1 MKTLPK
7 IVPTREQLL
16 LITDPRPGVKV
27 IRGAAGSGKTTTA
40 LLMLKLQSK
49 SWLARKKRQN
59 LEGNVNILVL
69 TFNRTLK
76 GYIECLAQAE
86 IEGVNGLDLRIL
98 TFAKWALSILHNVRV
113 LENRKAE
120 DEIKRFAKR
129 LPLSE
134 DFVCEEVDYLMGRFL
149 PSGLEEYVNC
159 ERIGRGRAPRISKGL
174 NRKRIIEEVV
184 KPYSHFKK
192 QNMCLDW
199 NDLPAKITEIDNPP
213 QYQIIIA
220 DETQDF
226 SANQI
231 RAIMKCAANPSTVIF
246 VMDAAQRIYPR
257 GFFWNE
263 VGITGVKNYR
273 LKENHRN
280 TVQICRFAKPL
291 FEGLDIGDDGNMP
304 DLNSCKKQGPMPVVL
319 KGRYSK
325 QVAYVINF
333 IKSYVDLSSKSI
345 GFMHPKGGGWF
356 DYLRSELRKASLE
369 FVEITREDEW
379 PKGPENIALSTMH
392 SGKGLEFDHVF
403 LLGLNDKTTPHGKE
417 EGDTTLESLRR
428 TLAMAITRARES
440 VILGYKPGEA
450 SSLIRFLD
458 KKTYR
463 EQVL

>member
-16 LITDPRPGVKV
+16 LISDPRPGVTV

-40 LLMLKLQSK
+40 LLMLKQQSK
-49 SWLARKKRQN
+49 FWLDRKKRQN
-59 LEGNVNILVL
+59 LEGDVNILVL
-69 TFNRTLK
+69 TFNRTLR
-76 GYIECLAQAE
+76 GYIEDLAQAE
-86 IEGVNGLDLRIL
+86 VEGVDGLNLTIL
-98 TFAKWALSILHNVRV
+98 TFAKWALTIISNVRV
-113 LENRKAE
+113 ESEETKE
-120 DEIKRFAKR
+120 KIKQLAKQ
-129 LPLSE
+129 LPLPK
-134 DFVCEEVDYLMGRFL
+134 DFVCEEIDYLTGRFL
-149 PSGLEEYVNC
+149 PSKLDEYMNC
-159 ERIGRGRAPRISKGL
+159 ERVGRGRTPRVEKEL
-174 NRKRIIEEVV
+174 RKRIIEEVV
-184 KPYSHFKK
+184 NPYSDFKR
-192 QNMCLDW
+192 QSTFVDW
-199 NDLPAKITEIDNPP
+199 NDLPGIIIEESNLPK
-213 QYQIIIA
+213 YQIIIA

-226 SANQI
+226 SANQM
-231 RAIMKCAANPSTVIF
+231 RAIMQCAANPSTVIF

-257 GFFWNE
+257 GFIWNE
-263 VGITGVKNYR
+263 VGITSIRHYR

-280 TVQICRFAKPL
+280 TIQICRFAKPL
-291 FEGLDIGDDGNMP
+291 FEGLDIGDDGSVP
-304 DLNSCKKQGPMPVVL
+304 DLDSCKKKGPMPVIL

-325 QVAYVINF
+325 QVAYAIDF

-345 GFMHPKGGGWF
+345 GFMHPKGGRWF
-356 DYLRSELRKASLE
+356 DYLKSELHKASLE
-369 FVEITREDEW
+369 FVGITREDEW

-403 LLGLNDKTTPHGKE
+403 LLGLNDETTPHGNE

-450 SSLIRFLD
+450 SSLIKFLD